1 MDDPEAG
8 KIEEYRPGYPR
19 YTALLSSNLGWL
31 IFRRFDKLRARIL
44 LRKQDQLSVLEHEL
58 DQIDKQETSLL
69 FLGKNRC
76 DQNPGRLSTLSKIE
90 AALADYDELVERTSR
105 ILSLH
110 SADRR
115 DITSLQNWV
124 QGTGCLARDETAY
137 LSCRRELVS
146 LAPVTDSGIQ
156 QLETWVEDKLV
167 RLLHR
172 FRRTGARELSTD
184 PNVHIYRGPWVRRT
198 ANALLI
204 VLVTLLLMV
213 PVMICNLVST
223 FSVRII
229 IIMVFTVSYL
239 LILSCLAK
247 SKTTELILAGAT
259 YATVLIVFVS
269 GTITMQS

>member
-8 KIEEYRPGYPR
+8 KIEECQPGYPR

-44 LRKQDQLSVLEHEL
+44 LRKQDNLSLLEQEL

-69 FLGKNRC
+69 FLGKSRC
-76 DQNPGRLSTLSKIE
+76 DQNPDRLSALSKID
-90 AALADYDELVERTSR
+90 AALADYDELVERTNR

-110 SADRR
+110 SAGRR
-115 DITSLQNWV
+115 DIASLQNWV
-124 QGTGCLARDETAY
+124 EGTGCLARDETAY
-137 LSCRRELVS
+137 LSCRSELVS

-156 QLETWVEDKLV
+156 QLETWVEDRLV

-172 FRRTGARELSTD
+172 FRRARARQRSTD
-184 PNVHIYRGPWVRRT
+184 PNVHIYRGPWIRRT

-204 VLVTLLLMV
+204 VLVTLLLII

-229 IIMVFTVSYL
+229 IVIIS
-239 LILSCLAK
+239 
-247 SKTTELILAGAT
+247 
-259 YATVLIVFVS
+259 
-269 GTITMQS
+269 TIS